1 MNLSLPFNSVF
12 LTTFLFTLVAVV
24 GSAYLGFSL
33 LQILRREGLKKKLS
47 PEKTADYE
55 PEQAVNVLLED
66 PDSTRRKSALARLR
80 PFARLQTRIE
90 SAGLDWTVESFLL
103 FIVIGI
109 IGGMLVGFLFPFLV
123 VRGFTMLVLAGAGG
137 FVPFFII
144 EFRRGKRMKAFEEQL
159 PEALDFIARAIRAGH
174 AFSVSLEMLSAESPD
189 PIKTEFR
196 QVFNEVNLGSSLD
209 AALLGLAR
217 RVPLIDT
224 RFFVSA
230 VLLQRETGGNLS
242 EVLSKLAFTIRE
254 RFRLKGHIKA
264 LTAHGRITA
273 SVLTALPIFLTVM
286 LSVTKPDY
294 LKILV
299 EDPLGRM
306 LAMASIIAQI
316 LAYIIIRRMINIEV

>member
-1 MNLSLPFNSVF
+1 MNPSLTTNSVL

-24 GSAYLGFSL
+24 GASYMGFSL
-33 LQILRREGLKKKLS
+33 LQILRREGLKRKLN
-47 PEKTADYE
+47 PEKTGDYE

-66 PDSTRRKSALARLR
+66 PDTARKKSVLARLKL
-80 PFARLQTRIE
+80 FARLQTRIE
-90 SAGLDWTVESFLL
+90 SAGLDWSVESLLL
-103 FIVIGI
+103 FIVIGM
-109 IGGMLVGFLFPFLV
+109 IGGTLIGFMFPFLV
-123 VRGFTMLVLAGAGG
+123 VRGFTMLILAGVGCAP
-137 FVPFFII
+137 PFFII
-144 EFRRGKRMKAFEEQL
+144 EFRRGKRMRAFEEQL

-209 AALLGLAR
+209 AALLGLAK

-286 LSVTKPDY
+286 LSITKPDY
-294 LKILV
+294 LKILI
-299 EDPLGRM
+299 EDPTGRL
-306 LAMASIIAQI
+306 LAMSSIVCQI
-316 LAYIIIRRMINIEV
+316 LAYVIIRRMINIEV